1 MSRVTRGDRCEN
13 IDWLSRICRTAW
25 GKGGDRQVLEES
37 RKNNLS
43 KFFREIS
50 LLRGFCTL
58 KGMSYKSETPECGI
72 ELDEG
77 LCAWDHWLDAQVQYN
92 EASLTVYGKEAVMQ
106 LEDYF
111 VFLAPDDIRI
121 RGTRIGIEHVLYEY
135 IHNAKSPEEVAQTF
149 QTVTL
154 AQVYA
159 TVLYYLENRETVG
172 QYIADWLDYTLKSEA
187 EHDQHPPAIAER
199 LRQLRAT
206 QETKQV
212 PV

>member
-1 MSRVTRGDRCEN
+1 MLQGAIAAKISIGWAELVELCGQ
-13 IDWLSRICRTAW
+13 
-25 GKGGDRQVLEES
+25 GGDRQVL
-37 RKNNLS
+37 
-43 KFFREIS
+43 
-50 LLRGFCTL
+50 
-58 KGMSYKSETPECGI
+58 ECGI

-121 RGTRIGIEHVLYEY
+121 RGTRIGIEHILYEY

-172 QYIADWLDYTLKSEA
+172 KYIADWLDYTLKSEA

-212 PV
+212 PA